1 MEGAA
6 SAKDLSQT
14 MSDVVKEQKS
24 EWVETSRRNGQSD
37 VVKADQP
44 DRAQQANVTTSAW
57 K

>member
-1 MEGAA
+1 
-6 SAKDLSQT
+6 
-14 MSDVVKEQKS
+14 MSDVVKEKKS